1 MLVVLRIQKK
11 YAHVCKFHYVVM
23 PMTTSE
29 ILKSVELTKTYKSR
43 YLKNETFFLQI
54 IEFVNYRL
62 IKGYLIAKNSF
73 AVEVT

>member
-1 MLVVLRIQKK
+1 
-11 YAHVCKFHYVVM
+11 M